1 MRTKIKSPAP
11 ALKRSKTARS
21 RDPGGC
27 IPVALW
33 DRPGHCGHG
42 WGTKPT
48 PQSRAETPAHGVL
61 REQQRSSPTAP
72 VWHSGG
78 PSMARPAP
86 TGSSGLLIMGTAE
99 VAGDSRDT
107 APGLLSPRPGSDAA
121 PRGGRGMLS
130 PWDVANA
137 GRSEEEWP
145 RSARGRGRVI
155 NTSPTDAKRAPSPSQ
170 PPSHPHSPRPVLSPQ
185 PCPIPGRWRRAVAAA
200 NIPAD

>member
-1 MRTKIKSPAP
+1 MRTKIKSP
-11 ALKRSKTARS
+11 KRSKTARS

-33 DRPGHCGHG
+33 DRPGHCGHS

-48 PQSRAETPAHGVL
+48 PQSGAETPENGVQ

-78 PSMARPAP
+78 PSMAWPAP

-107 APGLLSPRPGSDAA
+107 APGLLSPRPGSFGA
-121 PRGGRGMLS
+121 PRGGCGVLS

-145 RSARGRGRVI
+145 RSARGARRDGAVQG
-155 NTSPTDAKRAPSPSQ
+155 DKRQPHGCKKGPEPLAAPVPSPQ
-170 PPSHPHSPRPVLSPQ
+170 PPSRPVPAAV
-185 PCPIPGRWRRAVAAA
+185 PHPGALEACGGCSKHSS
-200 NIPAD
+200 